1 MWQTILWASAIG
13 VAFCIWD
20 SLSRAN
26 AELES
31 HQRPAADPD
40 SERAE
45 DTPSVQ

>member
-1 MWQTILWASAIG
+1 MWQTFLWAGAIG

-31 HQRPAADPD
+31 HQRAVVNPK
-40 SERAE
+40 RTE
-45 DTPSVQ
+45 DTRSLQ